1 MKGKPLSK
9 LKELQLSINQSA
21 KKIVSEREEFNST
34 ISMHHNVSMNDIYEI
49 NKQLSSQKIKTLDLK
64 NTQLSVDHLIV
75 LAKGIAQCPTLTHV
89 DLSNNNNLTNL
100 TFKDGSSAHNLDLIN
115 FNEIFSSCALESI
128 AIQVTTYN
136 PLMEQFKN
144 FVASNESLK
153 QIDISNS
160 QLSAEDF
167 QAIASTPSLEK
178 LIIENTPITQ
188 HGIVAGLPNILEEV
202 SIQEVL
208 IKSLMSN
215 PNLVIKVDPLLANAQ
230 EIVRDI
236 GEASFLQQ
244 VTNPLPNL
252 PEVALSII
260 LDYAAD
266 ESNYLELSG
275 SVFIAEGCQD

>member
-1 MKGKPLSK
+1 MKGRPLSK

-21 KKIVSEREEFNST
+21 KKIVSDREEFNST
-34 ISMHHNVSMNDIYEI
+34 ISRHHNVSMQDIYAI
-49 NKQLSSQKIKTLDLK
+49 NKQLSSQEIKTLNLK

-89 DLSNNNNLTNL
+89 DLSNNNNLTHL
-100 TFKDGSSAHNLDLIN
+100 MFKDGSSAHDLDLIN

-128 AIQVTTYN
+128 AIQVN
-136 PLMEQFKN
+136 NHSPLMEQFKN
-144 FVASNESLK
+144 FVASNKSLK

-178 LIIENTPITQ
+178 LIIENTPVIQ
-188 HGIVAGLPNILEEV
+188 PLAAAALPNNLAKV
-202 SIQEVL
+202 SAQEV
-208 IKSLMSN
+208 IIQSLMSN
-215 PNLVIKVDPLLANAQ
+215 PNLVIKVDRLLANAQ
-230 EIVRDI
+230 EIVREI

-244 VTNPLPNL
+244 VTTPLPNL
-252 PEVALSII
+252 PEAALSII
-260 LDYAAD
+260 LDYAKD

-275 SVFIAEGCQD
+275 SIFIAEECQD